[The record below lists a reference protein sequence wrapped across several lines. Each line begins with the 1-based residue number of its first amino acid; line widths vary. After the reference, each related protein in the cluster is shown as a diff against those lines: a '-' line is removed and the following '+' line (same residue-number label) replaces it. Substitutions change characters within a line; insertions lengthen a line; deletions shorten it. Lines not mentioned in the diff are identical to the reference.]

1 MSQNFSLHGWVVAVT
16 ERVDSDYAELTNK
29 KVIDLNFIG
38 KSTAMDREAA
48 ESEVLAQYAA
58 QPYVNYLEG
67 IKLPVDLST
76 LQVAY
81 AEPYVPRGAD
91 LPTGQYL

>member
-1 MSQNFSLHGWVVAVT
+1 
-16 ERVDSDYAELTNK
+16 
-29 KVIDLNFIG
+29 
-38 KSTAMDREAA
+38 MDREAA

>member
-16 ERVDSDYAELTNK
+16 VRVDSDYAELTNK
-29 KVIDLNFIG
+29 KMIDLNFIG